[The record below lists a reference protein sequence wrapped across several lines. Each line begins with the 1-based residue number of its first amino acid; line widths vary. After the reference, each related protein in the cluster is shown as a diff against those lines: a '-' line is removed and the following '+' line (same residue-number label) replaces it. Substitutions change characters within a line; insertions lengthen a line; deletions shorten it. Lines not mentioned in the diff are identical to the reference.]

1 MIKIKMVIINLL
13 LFILL
18 STSLFAQ
25 EQADT
30 FLNQAK
36 GHMAVGRYGEAI
48 TLLNRYIALKP
59 RDFTGYHQRALCY
72 EQRTQYENAE
82 LDLERAIKLDPDN
95 KQLRQD
101 YARVREVWF
110 ALLDK
115 KIEGHKR
122 EIAIDPS
129 IPDNYVEIAKSY
141 AWKEEWQKS
150 EDWYDQFFI
159 KEPNAAPDQV
169 IRYTNVLTE
178 TKNLTKGEKKLLE
191 YTERHPDDWRL
202 WSRLGYFSLWLSKY
216 KQAEEAFEKA
226 LAIKPF
232 FKEAEEGLDL
242 AKKEGYIFNYVE
254 LDNRKEKKPQEYAID
269 RYYKILKAKPYDDET
284 RFKLIA
290 ELIPKDRLEEAYQQL
305 LVLKDKYTGQ
315 QRFDEPWQLVTSTRE
330 KRYRSKIESAQA
342 RLEKDP
348 LDKEAVMAVAQNYEF
363 LDEYEEALSVLDYYF
378 EERPD
383 ENDTDM
389 LFLYAKLLAWYKD
402 FDTSTQMMDK
412 VVAAKP
418 DNLDYL
424 LFRGQ
429 LAVWNNT
436 EPEMARKYLEQ
447 VYVKR
452 PNSLPVLLTLSS
464 LEMNE
469 ANYPQAEFYLNEAK
483 KIDPL
488 NDDVIKHASNLEFR
502 KLRAEEERL
511 FRVLEEGRKLAIDD
525 EYEAAIPFYEQFL
538 AEAEPNNLIYKEY
551 GDIQFRAGNY
561 DKALEVYNSLL
572 AQDFNP
578 DVAIQRGQVYF
589 ERDEPDKAIPDFEMV
604 VKDDPDS
611 FKKRLYLGDAYTK
624 ATKYSLAEA
633 QYDTLENYFN
643 PDSSQ
648 LAQLKL
654 RRSWIPARGL
664 NSMLYRFPSHVRLGP
679 AAAFY
684 SDDIGF
690 KFSKIGSILE
700 LGVTDWLALGVS
712 LYRTSLT
719 SNVGSRYFNTF
730 KGNIFLRL
738 NEYISGGVGYGSV
751 SSLGINPVTELE
763 AFAEIS
769 KKDLYKIRGTYIST
783 DAGIMLYSPSL
794 VNIYDINN
802 NRFMSTLYRVDG
814 EYQHKSGIKLTGYFQ
829 YIEADNISNFDAN
842 VFTLTSADPAYGNNE
857 GNTIMI
863 RGGREFWTDLQAGYE
878 YFYSNFRYISSFYY
892 SPQGFESHSIWAE
905 YILDKTEDYY
915 LTVGGKLGYVPA
927 SSFIVRELYAKGE
940 YKFLKNFIVFGRI
953 GVGST
958 SRDDTSYNSVSG
970 ELSISWMIL

>member
-1 MIKIKMVIINLL
+1 MKVYKFFISMIFYLL
-13 LFILL
+13 ALAF
-18 STSLFAQ
+18 SLQAQ

-30 FLNQAK
+30 FMNQARN
-36 GHMAVGRYGEAI
+36 HMTAGRYGEAI
-48 TLLNRYIALKP
+48 TLLNRFIALKP
-59 RDFTGYHQRALCY
+59 RDFNGYHQRALCY
-72 EQRTQYENAE
+72 EQRTQYERAE

-115 KIEGHKR
+115 KIQGHKR

-141 AWKEEWQKS
+141 AHKEEWQDS

-178 TKNLTKGEKKLLE
+178 TKHLTKGEKKLQE
-191 YTERHPDDWRL
+191 FTERYPDDWRL

-216 KQAEEAFEKA
+216 KQAEEAFQKS
-226 LAIKPF
+226 LDIKPF
-232 FKEAEEGLDL
+232 FKEASEGLDL

-254 LDNRKEKKPQEYAID
+254 LDNRKKTQPQEYAID
-269 RYYKILKAKPYDDET
+269 RYYRLLKSRPGDDET
-284 RFKLIA
+284 RFQLIA

-305 LVLKDKYTGQ
+305 LILKDKYEGQ
-315 QRFDEPWQLVTSTRE
+315 KKFDEPWQLVTSTRE
-330 KRYRSKIESAQA
+330 KRYRSKIETAQE

-348 LDKEAVMAVAQNYEF
+348 LDKDAVYTVAQNYEF

-378 EERPD
+378 EEKPD
-383 ENDTDM
+383 ENDPKM

-402 FDTSTQMMDK
+402 FDTATEMMSR
-412 VVAAKP
+412 VVESQP
-418 DNLDYL
+418 NNLDYL

-429 LAVWNNT
+429 LAVWSNS
-436 EPEMARKYLEQ
+436 EPDLARDYLEK

-469 ANYPQAEFYLNEAK
+469 GNFPQAEFYLGEAK
-483 KIDPL
+483 KIDPV
-488 NDDVIKHASNLEFR
+488 NEDVIKHESNLEFR

-511 FRVLEEGRKLAIDD
+511 FRVLEEGRKLAVDD
-525 EYEAAIPFYEQFL
+525 EYDAAIPFYEEFL
-538 AEAEPNNLIYKEY
+538 EEAEPNNLIYKEY

-572 AQDFNP
+572 AQEFNP

-589 ERDEPDKAIPDFEMV
+589 EQDMPDKAIPDFEMV
-604 VKDDPDS
+604 VKDDPDD

-624 ATKYSLAEA
+624 AERYSYAEA

-648 LAQLKL
+648 MAQLKL

-664 NSMLYRFPSHVRLGP
+664 NAMLYRFPSHVRLGP

-690 KFSKIGSILE
+690 KFSRLGSILE
-700 LGVTDWLALGVS
+700 LGVTDWLAFGVS
-712 LYRTSLT
+712 LHRTSLT
-719 SNVGSRYFNTF
+719 SNLGERFFNTF
-730 KGNIFLRL
+730 KGNMFLRL
-738 NEYISGGVGYGSV
+738 NKYVSGGVGYGKV

-763 AFAEIS
+763 AFAEV
-769 KKDLYKIRGTYIST
+769 KKDSLYSLRGTYLNT

-794 VNIYDINN
+794 VNIFDVNS
-802 NRFMSTLYRVDG
+802 NRFMSTLYRIDG
-814 EYQHKSGIKLTGYFQ
+814 EYWHKSGIRLSGYFQ
-829 YIEADNISNFDAN
+829 YVEADNISNYDTGIFSVTN
-842 VFTLTSADPAYGNNE
+842 PDPAYGNNE
-857 GNTIMI
+857 GNTIML
-863 RGGREFWTDLQAGYE
+863 RAGREFWTDLVAGYE
-878 YFYSNFRYISSFYY
+878 YFYSNFRYVSEFYY

-905 YILDKTEDYY
+905 YIVDKTDDYY

-927 SSFIVRELYAKGE
+927 SSFVVRELYAKGE
-940 YKFLKNFIVFGRI
+940 YRFWRNFVIYGRI
-953 GVGST
+953 GTGST